1 MRSLNEH
8 YDTVTFV
15 TVPPR
20 RFDYNAGRMA
30 QQYDEHARKKI
41 RLTLGL
47 GASILTIAGVLLDFQ
62 ALPILW
68 GMLLFHCALHVIL

>member
-1 MRSLNEH
+1 MRSLNES

-15 TVPPR
+15 TVPSR
-20 RFDYNAGRMA
+20 RFEYNEGRID
-30 QQYDEHARKKI
+30 QQHDEHARKKI

-47 GASILTIAGVLLDFQ
+47 GASILTIASVLLDFQ

-68 GMLLFHCALHVIL
+68 GMLIFHCTLHVIL